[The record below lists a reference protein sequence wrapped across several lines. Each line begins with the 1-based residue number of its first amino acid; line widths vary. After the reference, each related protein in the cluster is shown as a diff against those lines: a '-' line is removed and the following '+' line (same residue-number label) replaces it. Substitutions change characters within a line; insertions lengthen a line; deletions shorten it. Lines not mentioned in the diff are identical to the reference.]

1 MDKFDYITATIEEE
15 KVRVEKIIKYLKENN
30 LVDELPEYQE
40 RYNNILKYLTA
51 KERYF
56 KVLESVKLD
65 KEKLEELNRIK
76 DEYEVD
82 NILLEDTLLSKFNE
96 DTFGKYRNVLYEDIK
111 NQDKEVQDILY
122 LLLEKQS
129 NYSELVIKRDRLK
142 DKIDKNKYPKT
153 YNTLYSQDI
162 IIEKQDSILEK
173 IFVVENSIKIE
184 KDKLSSIEDSVMT
197 DSILKLLY
205 EFWIVNSYD
214 PSKVDKTKLFITNKT
229 FTSYKNNIPEVK
241 KEVVPP
247 KEEYKEIKLDNLKLP
262 GLDEKKKVNRPLV
275 YAILGVTLL
284 VLAVSGSAY
293 AFFTAQA
300 TSDQFSG
307 NTIDVQIK
315 KPVVTLVVG
324 DKTKGLIPIH
334 DGSVT
339 GHTTNQLTTAV
350 SGTNKCVDKNGYMV
364 CHVYKVTLSNEGS
377 TATTVDTSITL
388 NTGGAANVTW
398 AKMTNQTTF
407 GSLKGTDNSL
417 AKGTAL
423 SANGTA
429 DLYFVVYLKNTGS
442 DQTGTD
448 AGKTYKGTVTVV
460 ASTGSTLEA
469 QF

>member
-241 KEVVPP
+241 KKVVPP
-247 KEEYKEIKLDNLKLP
+247 KEEYKEIKIDNLKLP
-262 GLDEKKKVNRPLV
+262 GLDEEKP
-275 YAILGVTLL
+275 
-284 VLAVSGSAY
+284 
-293 AFFTAQA
+293 
-300 TSDQFSG
+300 
-307 NTIDVQIK
+307 IDI
-315 KPVVTLVVG
+315 
-324 DKTKGLIPIH
+324 
-334 DGSVT
+334 DG
-339 GHTTNQLTTAV
+339 
-350 SGTNKCVDKNGYMV
+350 KD
-364 CHVYKVTLSNEGS
+364 
-377 TATTVDTSITL
+377 
-388 NTGGAANVTW
+388 
-398 AKMTNQTTF
+398 
-407 GSLKGTDNSL
+407 
-417 AKGTAL
+417 
-423 SANGTA
+423 
-429 DLYFVVYLKNTGS
+429 YLK
-442 DQTGTD
+442 
-448 AGKTYKGTVTVV
+448 
-460 ASTGSTLEA
+460 
-469 QF
+469 

>member
-247 KEEYKEIKLDNLKLP
+247 KEEYKEIKIDNLKLP
-262 GLDEKKKVNRPLV
+262 GLDEEKP
-275 YAILGVTLL
+275 I
-284 VLAVSGSAY
+284 S
-293 AFFTAQA
+293 
-300 TSDQFSG
+300 
-307 NTIDVQIK
+307 IDGK
-315 KPVVTLVVG
+315 
-324 DKTKGLIPIH
+324 
-334 DGSVT
+334 
-339 GHTTNQLTTAV
+339 
-350 SGTNKCVDKNGYMV
+350 
-364 CHVYKVTLSNEGS
+364 E
-377 TATTVDTSITL
+377 
-388 NTGGAANVTW
+388 
-398 AKMTNQTTF
+398 
-407 GSLKGTDNSL
+407 
-417 AKGTAL
+417 
-423 SANGTA
+423 
-429 DLYFVVYLKNTGS
+429 YLK
-442 DQTGTD
+442 
-448 AGKTYKGTVTVV
+448 
-460 ASTGSTLEA
+460 
-469 QF
+469 

>member
-15 KVRVEKIIKYLKENN
+15 KIRVEKIIKYLKENN

-111 NQDKEVQDILY
+111 NQDKDVQDILY

-241 KEVVPP
+241 KEVVAP
-247 KEEYKEIKLDNLKLP
+247 KEEYKEIKIDNLKLP
-262 GLDEKKKVNRPLV
+262 GLDEEKP
-275 YAILGVTLL
+275 
-284 VLAVSGSAY
+284 
-293 AFFTAQA
+293 
-300 TSDQFSG
+300 
-307 NTIDVQIK
+307 IDI
-315 KPVVTLVVG
+315 
-324 DKTKGLIPIH
+324 
-334 DGSVT
+334 DG
-339 GHTTNQLTTAV
+339 
-350 SGTNKCVDKNGYMV
+350 KD
-364 CHVYKVTLSNEGS
+364 
-377 TATTVDTSITL
+377 
-388 NTGGAANVTW
+388 
-398 AKMTNQTTF
+398 
-407 GSLKGTDNSL
+407 
-417 AKGTAL
+417 
-423 SANGTA
+423 
-429 DLYFVVYLKNTGS
+429 YLK
-442 DQTGTD
+442 
-448 AGKTYKGTVTVV
+448 
-460 ASTGSTLEA
+460 
-469 QF
+469 

>member
-15 KVRVEKIIKYLKENN
+15 KIRVEKIIKYLKENN

-111 NQDKEVQDILY
+111 NQDKDVQDLLY

-247 KEEYKEIKLDNLKLP
+247 KEEYKEIKIDNLKLP
-262 GLDEKKKVNRPLV
+262 GLDEEKP
-275 YAILGVTLL
+275 
-284 VLAVSGSAY
+284 
-293 AFFTAQA
+293 
-300 TSDQFSG
+300 
-307 NTIDVQIK
+307 IDI
-315 KPVVTLVVG
+315 
-324 DKTKGLIPIH
+324 
-334 DGSVT
+334 DG
-339 GHTTNQLTTAV
+339 
-350 SGTNKCVDKNGYMV
+350 KD
-364 CHVYKVTLSNEGS
+364 
-377 TATTVDTSITL
+377 
-388 NTGGAANVTW
+388 
-398 AKMTNQTTF
+398 
-407 GSLKGTDNSL
+407 
-417 AKGTAL
+417 
-423 SANGTA
+423 
-429 DLYFVVYLKNTGS
+429 YLK
-442 DQTGTD
+442 
-448 AGKTYKGTVTVV
+448 
-460 ASTGSTLEA
+460 
-469 QF
+469 

>member
-129 NYSELVIKRDRLK
+129 NYSELVIKRDSLK

-241 KEVVPP
+241 KEVGPP
-247 KEEYKEIKLDNLKLP
+247 KEEYKEIKIDNLKLP
-262 GLDEKKKVNRPLV
+262 GLDEEKP
-275 YAILGVTLL
+275 
-284 VLAVSGSAY
+284 
-293 AFFTAQA
+293 
-300 TSDQFSG
+300 
-307 NTIDVQIK
+307 IDI
-315 KPVVTLVVG
+315 
-324 DKTKGLIPIH
+324 
-334 DGSVT
+334 DG
-339 GHTTNQLTTAV
+339 
-350 SGTNKCVDKNGYMV
+350 KD
-364 CHVYKVTLSNEGS
+364 
-377 TATTVDTSITL
+377 
-388 NTGGAANVTW
+388 
-398 AKMTNQTTF
+398 
-407 GSLKGTDNSL
+407 
-417 AKGTAL
+417 
-423 SANGTA
+423 
-429 DLYFVVYLKNTGS
+429 YLK
-442 DQTGTD
+442 
-448 AGKTYKGTVTVV
+448 
-460 ASTGSTLEA
+460 
-469 QF
+469 

>member
-1 MDKFDYITATIEEE
+1 MDKFDYITVTIEEE

-142 DKIDKNKYPKT
+142 GKIDKNKYPKT

-247 KEEYKEIKLDNLKLP
+247 KEEYKEIKIDNLKLP
-262 GLDEKKKVNRPLV
+262 GLDEEKP
-275 YAILGVTLL
+275 
-284 VLAVSGSAY
+284 
-293 AFFTAQA
+293 
-300 TSDQFSG
+300 
-307 NTIDVQIK
+307 IDI
-315 KPVVTLVVG
+315 
-324 DKTKGLIPIH
+324 
-334 DGSVT
+334 DG
-339 GHTTNQLTTAV
+339 
-350 SGTNKCVDKNGYMV
+350 KD
-364 CHVYKVTLSNEGS
+364 
-377 TATTVDTSITL
+377 
-388 NTGGAANVTW
+388 
-398 AKMTNQTTF
+398 
-407 GSLKGTDNSL
+407 
-417 AKGTAL
+417 
-423 SANGTA
+423 
-429 DLYFVVYLKNTGS
+429 YLK
-442 DQTGTD
+442 
-448 AGKTYKGTVTVV
+448 
-460 ASTGSTLEA
+460 
-469 QF
+469 

>member
-111 NQDKEVQDILY
+111 NQDKDVQDILY

-142 DKIDKNKYPKT
+142 GKIDKNKYPKT

-229 FTSYKNNIPEVK
+229 FTSYKNNIPEIK

-247 KEEYKEIKLDNLKLP
+247 KEEYKEIKIDNLKLP
-262 GLDEKKKVNRPLV
+262 GLDEEKP
-275 YAILGVTLL
+275 
-284 VLAVSGSAY
+284 
-293 AFFTAQA
+293 
-300 TSDQFSG
+300 
-307 NTIDVQIK
+307 IDI
-315 KPVVTLVVG
+315 
-324 DKTKGLIPIH
+324 
-334 DGSVT
+334 DG
-339 GHTTNQLTTAV
+339 
-350 SGTNKCVDKNGYMV
+350 KD
-364 CHVYKVTLSNEGS
+364 
-377 TATTVDTSITL
+377 
-388 NTGGAANVTW
+388 
-398 AKMTNQTTF
+398 
-407 GSLKGTDNSL
+407 
-417 AKGTAL
+417 
-423 SANGTA
+423 
-429 DLYFVVYLKNTGS
+429 YLK
-442 DQTGTD
+442 
-448 AGKTYKGTVTVV
+448 
-460 ASTGSTLEA
+460 
-469 QF
+469 

>member
-51 KERYF
+51 KERYS
-56 KVLESVKLD
+56 KVLESIKLD

-96 DTFGKYRNVLYEDIK
+96 DTFGKYRDVLYEDIK
-111 NQDKEVQDILY
+111 YQDKEVQDILY

-142 DKIDKNKYPKT
+142 DRIDKNKYPKT

-184 KDKLSSIEDSVMT
+184 KDKLSSIEDSIMT

-247 KEEYKEIKLDNLKLP
+247 KDEYKEIKIDNLKLP
-262 GLDEKKKVNRPLV
+262 GLDEEKP
-275 YAILGVTLL
+275 
-284 VLAVSGSAY
+284 
-293 AFFTAQA
+293 
-300 TSDQFSG
+300 
-307 NTIDVQIK
+307 IDI
-315 KPVVTLVVG
+315 
-324 DKTKGLIPIH
+324 
-334 DGSVT
+334 DG
-339 GHTTNQLTTAV
+339 
-350 SGTNKCVDKNGYMV
+350 KD
-364 CHVYKVTLSNEGS
+364 
-377 TATTVDTSITL
+377 
-388 NTGGAANVTW
+388 
-398 AKMTNQTTF
+398 
-407 GSLKGTDNSL
+407 
-417 AKGTAL
+417 
-423 SANGTA
+423 
-429 DLYFVVYLKNTGS
+429 YLK
-442 DQTGTD
+442 
-448 AGKTYKGTVTVV
+448 
-460 ASTGSTLEA
+460 
-469 QF
+469 

>member
-51 KERYF
+51 KERYS
-56 KVLESVKLD
+56 KVLESIKLD

-142 DKIDKNKYPKT
+142 DRIDKNKYPKT

-184 KDKLSSIEDSVMT
+184 KDKLSSIEDSIMT

-229 FTSYKNNIPEVK
+229 FTSYKNNISEVK

-247 KEEYKEIKLDNLKLP
+247 KEEYKEIKIDNLKLP
-262 GLDEKKKVNRPLV
+262 GLDEEKP
-275 YAILGVTLL
+275 
-284 VLAVSGSAY
+284 
-293 AFFTAQA
+293 
-300 TSDQFSG
+300 
-307 NTIDVQIK
+307 IDI
-315 KPVVTLVVG
+315 
-324 DKTKGLIPIH
+324 
-334 DGSVT
+334 DG
-339 GHTTNQLTTAV
+339 
-350 SGTNKCVDKNGYMV
+350 KD
-364 CHVYKVTLSNEGS
+364 
-377 TATTVDTSITL
+377 
-388 NTGGAANVTW
+388 
-398 AKMTNQTTF
+398 
-407 GSLKGTDNSL
+407 
-417 AKGTAL
+417 
-423 SANGTA
+423 
-429 DLYFVVYLKNTGS
+429 YLK
-442 DQTGTD
+442 
-448 AGKTYKGTVTVV
+448 
-460 ASTGSTLEA
+460 
-469 QF
+469 

>member
-30 LVDELPEYQE
+30 LIDELPEYQE

-56 KVLESVKLD
+56 KVLESIKLD
-65 KEKLEELNRIK
+65 KEKLEELNKTK

-96 DTFGKYRNVLYEDIK
+96 DTFGKYRNILYEDIK

-142 DKIDKNKYPKT
+142 DRIDKSKYPKT

-173 IFVVENSIKIE
+173 IFVVENSVKIE
-184 KDKLSSIEDSVMT
+184 KDKLSSIEDSIMT

-262 GLDEKKKVNRPLV
+262 GLDEEKP
-275 YAILGVTLL
+275 
-284 VLAVSGSAY
+284 
-293 AFFTAQA
+293 
-300 TSDQFSG
+300 
-307 NTIDVQIK
+307 IDI
-315 KPVVTLVVG
+315 
-324 DKTKGLIPIH
+324 
-334 DGSVT
+334 DG
-339 GHTTNQLTTAV
+339 
-350 SGTNKCVDKNGYMV
+350 KD
-364 CHVYKVTLSNEGS
+364 
-377 TATTVDTSITL
+377 
-388 NTGGAANVTW
+388 
-398 AKMTNQTTF
+398 
-407 GSLKGTDNSL
+407 
-417 AKGTAL
+417 
-423 SANGTA
+423 
-429 DLYFVVYLKNTGS
+429 YLK
-442 DQTGTD
+442 
-448 AGKTYKGTVTVV
+448 
-460 ASTGSTLEA
+460 
-469 QF
+469 

>member
-15 KVRVEKIIKYLKENN
+15 KIRVEKIIKYLKENN

-51 KERYF
+51 KERYS
-56 KVLESVKLD
+56 KVLESIKLD

-111 NQDKEVQDILY
+111 YQDKEVQDILY

-142 DKIDKNKYPKT
+142 DRIDKNKYPKT

-184 KDKLSSIEDSVMT
+184 KDKLSSIEDSIMT

-229 FTSYKNNIPEVK
+229 FTSYKNNISEVK

-247 KEEYKEIKLDNLKLP
+247 KEENKEIKLDNLKLP
-262 GLDEKKKVNRPLV
+262 GLDEEKP
-275 YAILGVTLL
+275 
-284 VLAVSGSAY
+284 
-293 AFFTAQA
+293 
-300 TSDQFSG
+300 
-307 NTIDVQIK
+307 IDI
-315 KPVVTLVVG
+315 
-324 DKTKGLIPIH
+324 
-334 DGSVT
+334 DG
-339 GHTTNQLTTAV
+339 
-350 SGTNKCVDKNGYMV
+350 KD
-364 CHVYKVTLSNEGS
+364 
-377 TATTVDTSITL
+377 
-388 NTGGAANVTW
+388 
-398 AKMTNQTTF
+398 
-407 GSLKGTDNSL
+407 
-417 AKGTAL
+417 
-423 SANGTA
+423 
-429 DLYFVVYLKNTGS
+429 YLK
-442 DQTGTD
+442 
-448 AGKTYKGTVTVV
+448 
-460 ASTGSTLEA
+460 
-469 QF
+469 

>member
-142 DKIDKNKYPKT
+142 GKIDKNKYPKT

-184 KDKLSSIEDSVMT
+184 NDKLSSIEDSVMT

-247 KEEYKEIKLDNLKLP
+247 KEEYKEIKIDNLKLP
-262 GLDEKKKVNRPLV
+262 GLDEEKP
-275 YAILGVTLL
+275 
-284 VLAVSGSAY
+284 
-293 AFFTAQA
+293 
-300 TSDQFSG
+300 
-307 NTIDVQIK
+307 IDI
-315 KPVVTLVVG
+315 
-324 DKTKGLIPIH
+324 
-334 DGSVT
+334 DG
-339 GHTTNQLTTAV
+339 
-350 SGTNKCVDKNGYMV
+350 KD
-364 CHVYKVTLSNEGS
+364 
-377 TATTVDTSITL
+377 
-388 NTGGAANVTW
+388 
-398 AKMTNQTTF
+398 
-407 GSLKGTDNSL
+407 
-417 AKGTAL
+417 
-423 SANGTA
+423 
-429 DLYFVVYLKNTGS
+429 YLK
-442 DQTGTD
+442 
-448 AGKTYKGTVTVV
+448 
-460 ASTGSTLEA
+460 
-469 QF
+469 

>member
-65 KEKLEELNRIK
+65 KEELNRIK

-111 NQDKEVQDILY
+111 NQDKDVQDLLY

-247 KEEYKEIKLDNLKLP
+247 KEEYKEIKIDNLKLP
-262 GLDEKKKVNRPLV
+262 GLDEEKP
-275 YAILGVTLL
+275 
-284 VLAVSGSAY
+284 
-293 AFFTAQA
+293 
-300 TSDQFSG
+300 
-307 NTIDVQIK
+307 IDI
-315 KPVVTLVVG
+315 
-324 DKTKGLIPIH
+324 
-334 DGSVT
+334 DG
-339 GHTTNQLTTAV
+339 
-350 SGTNKCVDKNGYMV
+350 KD
-364 CHVYKVTLSNEGS
+364 
-377 TATTVDTSITL
+377 
-388 NTGGAANVTW
+388 
-398 AKMTNQTTF
+398 
-407 GSLKGTDNSL
+407 
-417 AKGTAL
+417 
-423 SANGTA
+423 
-429 DLYFVVYLKNTGS
+429 YLK
-442 DQTGTD
+442 
-448 AGKTYKGTVTVV
+448 
-460 ASTGSTLEA
+460 
-469 QF
+469 

>member
-142 DKIDKNKYPKT
+142 GKIDKNKYPKT

-184 KDKLSSIEDSVMT
+184 KDKLSSIEDSIMT

-247 KEEYKEIKLDNLKLP
+247 KEEYKEIKIDNLKLP
-262 GLDEKKKVNRPLV
+262 GLDEEKP
-275 YAILGVTLL
+275 
-284 VLAVSGSAY
+284 
-293 AFFTAQA
+293 
-300 TSDQFSG
+300 
-307 NTIDVQIK
+307 IDI
-315 KPVVTLVVG
+315 
-324 DKTKGLIPIH
+324 
-334 DGSVT
+334 DG
-339 GHTTNQLTTAV
+339 
-350 SGTNKCVDKNGYMV
+350 KD
-364 CHVYKVTLSNEGS
+364 
-377 TATTVDTSITL
+377 
-388 NTGGAANVTW
+388 
-398 AKMTNQTTF
+398 
-407 GSLKGTDNSL
+407 
-417 AKGTAL
+417 
-423 SANGTA
+423 
-429 DLYFVVYLKNTGS
+429 YLK
-442 DQTGTD
+442 
-448 AGKTYKGTVTVV
+448 
-460 ASTGSTLEA
+460 
-469 QF
+469 

>member
-56 KVLESVKLD
+56 KVLESIKVD
-65 KEKLEELNRIK
+65 KEKLEELNRVK

-96 DTFGKYRNVLYEDIK
+96 DTFGKYRNILYEDIK
-111 NQDKEVQDILY
+111 YQDKDVQDILY

-142 DKIDKNKYPKT
+142 DRIDKNKYPKT
-153 YNTLYSQDI
+153 YDTLYSQDI

-184 KDKLSSIEDSVMT
+184 KDKLSSIEDSIMT

-241 KEVVPP
+241 KEIVPP
-247 KEEYKEIKLDNLKLP
+247 KEEYKEIKIDNLKLP
-262 GLDEKKKVNRPLV
+262 GLDEEKP
-275 YAILGVTLL
+275 
-284 VLAVSGSAY
+284 
-293 AFFTAQA
+293 
-300 TSDQFSG
+300 
-307 NTIDVQIK
+307 IDI
-315 KPVVTLVVG
+315 
-324 DKTKGLIPIH
+324 
-334 DGSVT
+334 DG
-339 GHTTNQLTTAV
+339 
-350 SGTNKCVDKNGYMV
+350 KD
-364 CHVYKVTLSNEGS
+364 
-377 TATTVDTSITL
+377 
-388 NTGGAANVTW
+388 
-398 AKMTNQTTF
+398 
-407 GSLKGTDNSL
+407 
-417 AKGTAL
+417 
-423 SANGTA
+423 
-429 DLYFVVYLKNTGS
+429 YLK
-442 DQTGTD
+442 
-448 AGKTYKGTVTVV
+448 
-460 ASTGSTLEA
+460 
-469 QF
+469 

>member
-51 KERYF
+51 KERYS
-56 KVLESVKLD
+56 KVLESIKLD
-65 KEKLEELNRIK
+65 KEKLEELNRVK

-111 NQDKEVQDILY
+111 YQDKDVQDILY

-142 DKIDKNKYPKT
+142 DRIDKNKYPKT

-184 KDKLSSIEDSVMT
+184 KDKLSSIEDSIMT

-247 KEEYKEIKLDNLKLP
+247 KEEYKEIKIDNLKLP
-262 GLDEKKKVNRPLV
+262 GLDEEKP
-275 YAILGVTLL
+275 
-284 VLAVSGSAY
+284 
-293 AFFTAQA
+293 
-300 TSDQFSG
+300 
-307 NTIDVQIK
+307 IDI
-315 KPVVTLVVG
+315 
-324 DKTKGLIPIH
+324 
-334 DGSVT
+334 DG
-339 GHTTNQLTTAV
+339 
-350 SGTNKCVDKNGYMV
+350 KD
-364 CHVYKVTLSNEGS
+364 
-377 TATTVDTSITL
+377 
-388 NTGGAANVTW
+388 
-398 AKMTNQTTF
+398 
-407 GSLKGTDNSL
+407 
-417 AKGTAL
+417 
-423 SANGTA
+423 
-429 DLYFVVYLKNTGS
+429 YLK
-442 DQTGTD
+442 
-448 AGKTYKGTVTVV
+448 
-460 ASTGSTLEA
+460 
-469 QF
+469 

>member
-247 KEEYKEIKLDNLKLP
+247 KEEYKEIKKIILIIISSFVIINMMIGGRKNDRRK
-262 GLDEKKKVNRPLV
+262 EKSK
-275 YAILGVTLL
+275 
-284 VLAVSGSAY
+284 
-293 AFFTAQA
+293 
-300 TSDQFSG
+300 
-307 NTIDVQIK
+307 
-315 KPVVTLVVG
+315 
-324 DKTKGLIPIH
+324 
-334 DGSVT
+334 
-339 GHTTNQLTTAV
+339 
-350 SGTNKCVDKNGYMV
+350 
-364 CHVYKVTLSNEGS
+364 
-377 TATTVDTSITL
+377 
-388 NTGGAANVTW
+388 
-398 AKMTNQTTF
+398 
-407 GSLKGTDNSL
+407 
-417 AKGTAL
+417 
-423 SANGTA
+423 
-429 DLYFVVYLKNTGS
+429 
-442 DQTGTD
+442 
-448 AGKTYKGTVTVV
+448 
-460 ASTGSTLEA
+460 
-469 QF
+469 

>member
-51 KERYF
+51 KERYS
-56 KVLESVKLD
+56 KVLESIKLD
-65 KEKLEELNRIK
+65 KEKLEELNRVK

-111 NQDKEVQDILY
+111 YQDKEVQDILY

-142 DKIDKNKYPKT
+142 DRIDKNKYPKT

-184 KDKLSSIEDSVMT
+184 KDKLSSIEDSIMT

-229 FTSYKNNIPEVK
+229 FTSYKNNISEVK
-241 KEVVPP
+241 KEVIPP

-262 GLDEKKKVNRPLV
+262 GLDEEKP
-275 YAILGVTLL
+275 
-284 VLAVSGSAY
+284 
-293 AFFTAQA
+293 
-300 TSDQFSG
+300 
-307 NTIDVQIK
+307 IDI
-315 KPVVTLVVG
+315 
-324 DKTKGLIPIH
+324 
-334 DGSVT
+334 DG
-339 GHTTNQLTTAV
+339 
-350 SGTNKCVDKNGYMV
+350 KD
-364 CHVYKVTLSNEGS
+364 
-377 TATTVDTSITL
+377 
-388 NTGGAANVTW
+388 
-398 AKMTNQTTF
+398 
-407 GSLKGTDNSL
+407 
-417 AKGTAL
+417 
-423 SANGTA
+423 
-429 DLYFVVYLKNTGS
+429 YLK
-442 DQTGTD
+442 
-448 AGKTYKGTVTVV
+448 
-460 ASTGSTLEA
+460 
-469 QF
+469 

>member
-40 RYNNILKYLTA
+40 GYNNILKYLTA

-142 DKIDKNKYPKT
+142 GKIDKNKYPKT

-247 KEEYKEIKLDNLKLP
+247 KEEYKEIKIDNLKLP
-262 GLDEKKKVNRPLV
+262 GLDEEKP
-275 YAILGVTLL
+275 
-284 VLAVSGSAY
+284 
-293 AFFTAQA
+293 
-300 TSDQFSG
+300 
-307 NTIDVQIK
+307 IDI
-315 KPVVTLVVG
+315 
-324 DKTKGLIPIH
+324 
-334 DGSVT
+334 DG
-339 GHTTNQLTTAV
+339 
-350 SGTNKCVDKNGYMV
+350 KD
-364 CHVYKVTLSNEGS
+364 
-377 TATTVDTSITL
+377 
-388 NTGGAANVTW
+388 
-398 AKMTNQTTF
+398 
-407 GSLKGTDNSL
+407 
-417 AKGTAL
+417 
-423 SANGTA
+423 
-429 DLYFVVYLKNTGS
+429 YLK
-442 DQTGTD
+442 
-448 AGKTYKGTVTVV
+448 
-460 ASTGSTLEA
+460 
-469 QF
+469 

>member
-241 KEVVPP
+241 KEVVLP
-247 KEEYKEIKLDNLKLP
+247 KEEYKEIKIDNLKLP
-262 GLDEKKKVNRPLV
+262 GLDEEKP
-275 YAILGVTLL
+275 
-284 VLAVSGSAY
+284 S
-293 AFFTAQA
+293 
-300 TSDQFSG
+300 
-307 NTIDVQIK
+307 IDGK
-315 KPVVTLVVG
+315 
-324 DKTKGLIPIH
+324 D
-334 DGSVT
+334 
-339 GHTTNQLTTAV
+339 
-350 SGTNKCVDKNGYMV
+350 
-364 CHVYKVTLSNEGS
+364 
-377 TATTVDTSITL
+377 
-388 NTGGAANVTW
+388 
-398 AKMTNQTTF
+398 
-407 GSLKGTDNSL
+407 
-417 AKGTAL
+417 
-423 SANGTA
+423 
-429 DLYFVVYLKNTGS
+429 YLK
-442 DQTGTD
+442 
-448 AGKTYKGTVTVV
+448 
-460 ASTGSTLEA
+460 
-469 QF
+469 

>member
-51 KERYF
+51 KERYL

-247 KEEYKEIKLDNLKLP
+247 KEEYKEIKIDNLKLP
-262 GLDEKKKVNRPLV
+262 GLDEEKP
-275 YAILGVTLL
+275 
-284 VLAVSGSAY
+284 
-293 AFFTAQA
+293 
-300 TSDQFSG
+300 
-307 NTIDVQIK
+307 IDI
-315 KPVVTLVVG
+315 
-324 DKTKGLIPIH
+324 
-334 DGSVT
+334 DG
-339 GHTTNQLTTAV
+339 
-350 SGTNKCVDKNGYMV
+350 KD
-364 CHVYKVTLSNEGS
+364 
-377 TATTVDTSITL
+377 
-388 NTGGAANVTW
+388 
-398 AKMTNQTTF
+398 
-407 GSLKGTDNSL
+407 
-417 AKGTAL
+417 
-423 SANGTA
+423 
-429 DLYFVVYLKNTGS
+429 YLK
-442 DQTGTD
+442 
-448 AGKTYKGTVTVV
+448 
-460 ASTGSTLEA
+460 
-469 QF
+469 

>member
-229 FTSYKNNIPEVK
+229 FTSYKNNVPEIK

-247 KEEYKEIKLDNLKLP
+247 KEEYKEIKIDNLKLP
-262 GLDEKKKVNRPLV
+262 GLDEEKP
-275 YAILGVTLL
+275 
-284 VLAVSGSAY
+284 
-293 AFFTAQA
+293 
-300 TSDQFSG
+300 
-307 NTIDVQIK
+307 IDI
-315 KPVVTLVVG
+315 
-324 DKTKGLIPIH
+324 
-334 DGSVT
+334 DG
-339 GHTTNQLTTAV
+339 
-350 SGTNKCVDKNGYMV
+350 KD
-364 CHVYKVTLSNEGS
+364 
-377 TATTVDTSITL
+377 
-388 NTGGAANVTW
+388 
-398 AKMTNQTTF
+398 
-407 GSLKGTDNSL
+407 
-417 AKGTAL
+417 
-423 SANGTA
+423 
-429 DLYFVVYLKNTGS
+429 YLK
-442 DQTGTD
+442 
-448 AGKTYKGTVTVV
+448 
-460 ASTGSTLEA
+460 
-469 QF
+469 

>member
-30 LVDELPEYQE
+30 LVEELPEYQE

-56 KVLESVKLD
+56 KVLESIKLD
-65 KEKLEELNRIK
+65 KEKLEELNKTK

-96 DTFGKYRNVLYEDIK
+96 DTFGKYRNILYEDIK
-111 NQDKEVQDILY
+111 YQDKEVQDILY

-142 DKIDKNKYPKT
+142 DRIDKNKYPKT

-184 KDKLSSIEDSVMT
+184 KDKLSSIEDSIMT

-262 GLDEKKKVNRPLV
+262 GLDEEKP
-275 YAILGVTLL
+275 
-284 VLAVSGSAY
+284 
-293 AFFTAQA
+293 
-300 TSDQFSG
+300 
-307 NTIDVQIK
+307 IDI
-315 KPVVTLVVG
+315 
-324 DKTKGLIPIH
+324 
-334 DGSVT
+334 DG
-339 GHTTNQLTTAV
+339 
-350 SGTNKCVDKNGYMV
+350 KD
-364 CHVYKVTLSNEGS
+364 
-377 TATTVDTSITL
+377 
-388 NTGGAANVTW
+388 
-398 AKMTNQTTF
+398 
-407 GSLKGTDNSL
+407 
-417 AKGTAL
+417 
-423 SANGTA
+423 
-429 DLYFVVYLKNTGS
+429 YLK
-442 DQTGTD
+442 
-448 AGKTYKGTVTVV
+448 
-460 ASTGSTLEA
+460 
-469 QF
+469 

>member
-1 MDKFDYITATIEEE
+1 MDKFDHITATIEEE

-111 NQDKEVQDILY
+111 NQDKDVQDILY

-142 DKIDKNKYPKT
+142 GKIDKNKYPKT

-247 KEEYKEIKLDNLKLP
+247 KEEYKEIKIDNLKLP
-262 GLDEKKKVNRPLV
+262 GLDEEKP
-275 YAILGVTLL
+275 
-284 VLAVSGSAY
+284 
-293 AFFTAQA
+293 
-300 TSDQFSG
+300 
-307 NTIDVQIK
+307 IDI
-315 KPVVTLVVG
+315 
-324 DKTKGLIPIH
+324 
-334 DGSVT
+334 DG
-339 GHTTNQLTTAV
+339 
-350 SGTNKCVDKNGYMV
+350 KD
-364 CHVYKVTLSNEGS
+364 
-377 TATTVDTSITL
+377 
-388 NTGGAANVTW
+388 
-398 AKMTNQTTF
+398 
-407 GSLKGTDNSL
+407 
-417 AKGTAL
+417 
-423 SANGTA
+423 
-429 DLYFVVYLKNTGS
+429 YLK
-442 DQTGTD
+442 
-448 AGKTYKGTVTVV
+448 
-460 ASTGSTLEA
+460 
-469 QF
+469 

>member
-1 MDKFDYITATIEEE
+1 MNKFDYITATIEEE
-15 KVRVEKIIKYLKENN
+15 KVRVEKTIKYLKENN

-142 DKIDKNKYPKT
+142 GKIDKNKYPKT

-229 FTSYKNNIPEVK
+229 FTSYKNNIPEIK

-247 KEEYKEIKLDNLKLP
+247 KEEYKEIKIDNLKLP
-262 GLDEKKKVNRPLV
+262 GLDEEKP
-275 YAILGVTLL
+275 
-284 VLAVSGSAY
+284 
-293 AFFTAQA
+293 
-300 TSDQFSG
+300 
-307 NTIDVQIK
+307 IDI
-315 KPVVTLVVG
+315 
-324 DKTKGLIPIH
+324 
-334 DGSVT
+334 DG
-339 GHTTNQLTTAV
+339 
-350 SGTNKCVDKNGYMV
+350 KD
-364 CHVYKVTLSNEGS
+364 
-377 TATTVDTSITL
+377 
-388 NTGGAANVTW
+388 
-398 AKMTNQTTF
+398 
-407 GSLKGTDNSL
+407 
-417 AKGTAL
+417 
-423 SANGTA
+423 
-429 DLYFVVYLKNTGS
+429 YLK
-442 DQTGTD
+442 
-448 AGKTYKGTVTVV
+448 
-460 ASTGSTLEA
+460 
-469 QF
+469 

>member
-142 DKIDKNKYPKT
+142 GKIDKNKYPKT

-184 KDKLSSIEDSVMT
+184 KDKLSSIEVSVMT

-247 KEEYKEIKLDNLKLP
+247 KEEYKEIKIDNLKLP
-262 GLDEKKKVNRPLV
+262 GLDEEKP
-275 YAILGVTLL
+275 
-284 VLAVSGSAY
+284 
-293 AFFTAQA
+293 
-300 TSDQFSG
+300 
-307 NTIDVQIK
+307 IDI
-315 KPVVTLVVG
+315 
-324 DKTKGLIPIH
+324 
-334 DGSVT
+334 DG
-339 GHTTNQLTTAV
+339 
-350 SGTNKCVDKNGYMV
+350 KD
-364 CHVYKVTLSNEGS
+364 
-377 TATTVDTSITL
+377 
-388 NTGGAANVTW
+388 
-398 AKMTNQTTF
+398 
-407 GSLKGTDNSL
+407 
-417 AKGTAL
+417 
-423 SANGTA
+423 
-429 DLYFVVYLKNTGS
+429 YLK
-442 DQTGTD
+442 
-448 AGKTYKGTVTVV
+448 
-460 ASTGSTLEA
+460 
-469 QF
+469 

>member
-111 NQDKEVQDILY
+111 NQDKDVQDLLY

-247 KEEYKEIKLDNLKLP
+247 KEEYKEIKINNLKLP
-262 GLDEKKKVNRPLV
+262 GLDEEKP
-275 YAILGVTLL
+275 
-284 VLAVSGSAY
+284 
-293 AFFTAQA
+293 
-300 TSDQFSG
+300 
-307 NTIDVQIK
+307 IDI
-315 KPVVTLVVG
+315 
-324 DKTKGLIPIH
+324 
-334 DGSVT
+334 DG
-339 GHTTNQLTTAV
+339 
-350 SGTNKCVDKNGYMV
+350 KD
-364 CHVYKVTLSNEGS
+364 
-377 TATTVDTSITL
+377 
-388 NTGGAANVTW
+388 
-398 AKMTNQTTF
+398 
-407 GSLKGTDNSL
+407 
-417 AKGTAL
+417 
-423 SANGTA
+423 
-429 DLYFVVYLKNTGS
+429 YLK
-442 DQTGTD
+442 
-448 AGKTYKGTVTVV
+448 
-460 ASTGSTLEA
+460 
-469 QF
+469 

>member
-142 DKIDKNKYPKT
+142 GKIDKNKYPKT

-229 FTSYKNNIPEVK
+229 FTSYKNNIPEEK

-247 KEEYKEIKLDNLKLP
+247 KEEYKEIKIDNLKLP
-262 GLDEKKKVNRPLV
+262 GLDEEKP
-275 YAILGVTLL
+275 
-284 VLAVSGSAY
+284 
-293 AFFTAQA
+293 
-300 TSDQFSG
+300 
-307 NTIDVQIK
+307 IDI
-315 KPVVTLVVG
+315 
-324 DKTKGLIPIH
+324 
-334 DGSVT
+334 DG
-339 GHTTNQLTTAV
+339 
-350 SGTNKCVDKNGYMV
+350 KD
-364 CHVYKVTLSNEGS
+364 
-377 TATTVDTSITL
+377 
-388 NTGGAANVTW
+388 
-398 AKMTNQTTF
+398 
-407 GSLKGTDNSL
+407 
-417 AKGTAL
+417 
-423 SANGTA
+423 
-429 DLYFVVYLKNTGS
+429 YLK
-442 DQTGTD
+442 
-448 AGKTYKGTVTVV
+448 
-460 ASTGSTLEA
+460 
-469 QF
+469 

>member
-82 NILLEDTLLSKFNE
+82 NRLLEDTLLSKFNE

-247 KEEYKEIKLDNLKLP
+247 KEEYKEIKIDNLKLP
-262 GLDEKKKVNRPLV
+262 GLDEEKP
-275 YAILGVTLL
+275 
-284 VLAVSGSAY
+284 
-293 AFFTAQA
+293 
-300 TSDQFSG
+300 
-307 NTIDVQIK
+307 IDI
-315 KPVVTLVVG
+315 
-324 DKTKGLIPIH
+324 
-334 DGSVT
+334 DG
-339 GHTTNQLTTAV
+339 
-350 SGTNKCVDKNGYMV
+350 KD
-364 CHVYKVTLSNEGS
+364 
-377 TATTVDTSITL
+377 
-388 NTGGAANVTW
+388 
-398 AKMTNQTTF
+398 
-407 GSLKGTDNSL
+407 
-417 AKGTAL
+417 
-423 SANGTA
+423 
-429 DLYFVVYLKNTGS
+429 YLK
-442 DQTGTD
+442 
-448 AGKTYKGTVTVV
+448 
-460 ASTGSTLEA
+460 
-469 QF
+469 

>member
-15 KVRVEKIIKYLKENN
+15 KIRVEKIIKYLKENN

-142 DKIDKNKYPKT
+142 GKIDKNKYPKT

-214 PSKVDKTKLFITNKT
+214 PSKVDKTKLFITNKA

-247 KEEYKEIKLDNLKLP
+247 KEEYKEIKIDNLKLP
-262 GLDEKKKVNRPLV
+262 GLDEEKP
-275 YAILGVTLL
+275 
-284 VLAVSGSAY
+284 
-293 AFFTAQA
+293 
-300 TSDQFSG
+300 
-307 NTIDVQIK
+307 IDI
-315 KPVVTLVVG
+315 
-324 DKTKGLIPIH
+324 
-334 DGSVT
+334 DG
-339 GHTTNQLTTAV
+339 
-350 SGTNKCVDKNGYMV
+350 KD
-364 CHVYKVTLSNEGS
+364 
-377 TATTVDTSITL
+377 
-388 NTGGAANVTW
+388 
-398 AKMTNQTTF
+398 
-407 GSLKGTDNSL
+407 
-417 AKGTAL
+417 
-423 SANGTA
+423 
-429 DLYFVVYLKNTGS
+429 YLK
-442 DQTGTD
+442 
-448 AGKTYKGTVTVV
+448 
-460 ASTGSTLEA
+460 
-469 QF
+469 

>member
-15 KVRVEKIIKYLKENN
+15 KIRVEKIIKYLKENN

-111 NQDKEVQDILY
+111 NQDKDVQDILY

-142 DKIDKNKYPKT
+142 GKIDKNKYPKT

-247 KEEYKEIKLDNLKLP
+247 KEEYKEIKIDNLKLP
-262 GLDEKKKVNRPLV
+262 GLDEEKP
-275 YAILGVTLL
+275 
-284 VLAVSGSAY
+284 
-293 AFFTAQA
+293 
-300 TSDQFSG
+300 
-307 NTIDVQIK
+307 IDI
-315 KPVVTLVVG
+315 
-324 DKTKGLIPIH
+324 
-334 DGSVT
+334 DG
-339 GHTTNQLTTAV
+339 
-350 SGTNKCVDKNGYMV
+350 KD
-364 CHVYKVTLSNEGS
+364 
-377 TATTVDTSITL
+377 
-388 NTGGAANVTW
+388 
-398 AKMTNQTTF
+398 
-407 GSLKGTDNSL
+407 
-417 AKGTAL
+417 
-423 SANGTA
+423 
-429 DLYFVVYLKNTGS
+429 YLK
-442 DQTGTD
+442 
-448 AGKTYKGTVTVV
+448 
-460 ASTGSTLEA
+460 
-469 QF
+469 

>member
-262 GLDEKKKVNRPLV
+262 GLDEEKP
-275 YAILGVTLL
+275 
-284 VLAVSGSAY
+284 
-293 AFFTAQA
+293 
-300 TSDQFSG
+300 
-307 NTIDVQIK
+307 IDI
-315 KPVVTLVVG
+315 
-324 DKTKGLIPIH
+324 
-334 DGSVT
+334 DG
-339 GHTTNQLTTAV
+339 
-350 SGTNKCVDKNGYMV
+350 KD
-364 CHVYKVTLSNEGS
+364 
-377 TATTVDTSITL
+377 
-388 NTGGAANVTW
+388 
-398 AKMTNQTTF
+398 
-407 GSLKGTDNSL
+407 
-417 AKGTAL
+417 
-423 SANGTA
+423 
-429 DLYFVVYLKNTGS
+429 YLK
-442 DQTGTD
+442 
-448 AGKTYKGTVTVV
+448 
-460 ASTGSTLEA
+460 
-469 QF
+469 